1 MAILFLILIVLFA
14 ISASY
19 YLYRNDFNSKT
30 IEVIFPAV
38 GAIILS
44 LYLGTKNIWIDS
56 PEATVSRTNI
66 VFLQDAQKGSV
77 HSLAIPVW
85 LETPELYF
93 RFRGL
98 KRLMQYRNMDILK
111 NIPEWEDLKSNEQGK
126 SDKVVANLLEF
137 AFLDWLSNEYV
148 TVGRFEKGTIIQLQ
162 GASQVYGVLE
172 GLVPLVPVSVKK
184 EIDEHNP
191 FILASNITIK
201 LPFGSKITRENLNGP
216 FFRFLIDTPN
226 SEIEFRVLSKS
237 GGSFNVSSQ
246 FSLPSNELALKIK
259 KILLLPEDTTGLQ
272 MYGLSVEIITRVKAF
287 SRYSDQAEIE
297 SKWHKNIVEQFENDY
312 SWDKLRERYISM

>member
-14 ISASY
+14 ISSSY

-38 GAIILS
+38 GAIFLS
-44 LYLGTKNIWIDS
+44 LYLGVKSIWIDA
-56 PEATVSRTNI
+56 PEATVSRTSL
-66 VFLQDAQKGSV
+66 VFLQDTQEASI
-77 HSLAIPVW
+77 HSLIIPHW

-98 KRLMQYRNMDILK
+98 KRLMRYRTLDTLK
-111 NIPEWEDLKSNEQGK
+111 NLPEWEDLKSNESGK
-126 SDKVVANLLEF
+126 SDKLVANLLEF

-148 TVGRFEKGTIIQLQ
+148 TVGHFDKGTIIQLK
-162 GASQVYGVLE
+162 GASQSYGIHE
-172 GLVPLVPVSVKK
+172 GLVPLVQISVKK

-191 FILASNITIK
+191 FILANDITIK
-201 LPFGSKITRENLNGP
+201 LPSGSKITRENLDGP
-216 FFRFLIDTPN
+216 FFRFLINTPN

-237 GGSFNVSSQ
+237 GGSFNVSPKY
-246 FSLPSNELALKIK
+246 SLPTDELALKIK
-259 KILLLPEDTTGLQ
+259 KILQLPEDTPSLQ
-272 MYGLSVEIITRVKAF
+272 MYGMSVEIITRVKAF

-297 SKWHKNIVEQFENDY
+297 SKWHKNIVEQFDNDY